1 MIIAKHIQL
10 VAEHTLISDA
20 SFTLS
25 TGKIYGLSAPN
36 GSGKSTLLRSLAGL
50 RKSDGGTISFSD
62 LPSQTSIKEQCFYFE
77 NSSWLDSNLTG
88 YDYLNLINH
97 LWKADPKH
105 IEEAITTWQMQD
117 FINRPIKKYSLGMK
131 QKVILGMYQA
141 TDARYW
147 LFDEPTLALDKQSV
161 TTFLN
166 YLSTARK
173 KNKMVIFSSH
183 AGDEVFHICDHILS
197 ITNPSLFLDGV
208 NTNA

>member
-1 MIIAKHIQL
+1 
-10 VAEHTLISDA
+10 
-20 SFTLS
+20 
-25 TGKIYGLSAPN
+25 
-36 GSGKSTLLRSLAGL
+36 
-50 RKSDGGTISFSD
+50 
-62 LPSQTSIKEQCFYFE
+62 
-77 NSSWLDSNLTG
+77 
-88 YDYLNLINH
+88 
-97 LWKADPKH
+97 
-105 IEEAITTWQMQD
+105 MQD

-173 KNKMVIFSSH
+173 KNKMVVFSSH

-197 ITNPSLFLDGV
+197 ITNPSLFLDGA